1 MVEEKQETQIMGFS
15 CSLELFEDSG
25 VSSKEALDGMEKS
38 ISDPDFIGLEKTAHV
53 GAGFGNGKKLN
64 DSTIQDNVANTHAH
78 RYTPFWQGT

>member
-1 MVEEKQETQIMGFS
+1 MGFS

-78 RYTPFWQGT
+78 RYTPF